1 MIHNYHNVSYTAT
14 VFCSVLFWEPQSPVF
29 DPKLTFFF
37 NHVSSWRN
45 IFASSSVWTFV
56 LSTARD
62 VSCWLLRTQQQKHGI
77 IHSCALMMETTEM
90 AKRKKKLKQIK
101 HLWNKVRSIRAVY
114 GETVRYREIQYLWH
128 SHGKR
133 IYIIWQCISKHQG
146 RTSYL

>member
-29 DPKLTFFF
+29 DPKLTFFLTMWAAEETF
-37 NHVSSWRN
+37 LLLLLSELLSCRQLVMFLADCCGHSNRN
-45 IFASSSVWTFV
+45 MLSFTAV
-56 LSTARD
+56 L
-62 VSCWLLRTQQQKHGI
+62 WWWKQQKWLRG
-77 IHSCALMMETTEM
+77 
-90 AKRKKKLKQIK
+90 KKHKKNK